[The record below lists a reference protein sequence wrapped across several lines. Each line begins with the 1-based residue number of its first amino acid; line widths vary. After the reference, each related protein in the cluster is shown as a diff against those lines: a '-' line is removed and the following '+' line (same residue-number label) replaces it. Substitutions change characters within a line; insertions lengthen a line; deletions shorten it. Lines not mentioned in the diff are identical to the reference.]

1 VKDDGK
7 RYVVRVY
14 GPWQTTGRLAA
25 MQDNHRFLA
34 TADIPHA
41 IPIATRNGSSWA
53 TIGDRLVEVEPYV
66 ETEANMDNWAR
77 LEAGLPLL
85 GRIHSRLRAY
95 QTTAEGH
102 HAPASNSLAP
112 EDIVPGVQRETRR
125 LREWHLTDAER
136 DLADTADELAW
147 RVSEGRLLEAGTHDE
162 LMARSG
168 DYAAMFAAQA
178 EWYR

>member
-1 VKDDGK
+1 
-7 RYVVRVY
+7 
-14 GPWQTTGRLAA
+14 
-25 MQDNHRFLA
+25 
-34 TADIPHA
+34 
-41 IPIATRNGSSWA
+41 
-53 TIGDRLVEVEPYV
+53 
-66 ETEANMDNWAR
+66 MDNWAR

-95 QTTAEGH
+95 QTTAEDH
-102 HAPASNSLAP
+102 HAPASNSLAS
-112 EDIVPGVQRETRR
+112 EDLVPGVQRGTQR

-136 DLADTADELAW
+136 DLADTVDELAW
-147 RVSEGRLLEAGTHDE
+147 RVGEDQTAIMISHRLASTRFADRILVMGEGRLLDAGTHDE